1 MADRG
6 EADRT
11 PDWRVWREMRAP
23 QLWQCVALSLNINP
37 FKVGTND
44 DSWYGTPLIFYESQ
58 EFQDR
63 LDTACAIFGRDGV
76 PANPRR
82 PVSLH
87 SFAALVRRLGWV
99 APPEL
104 LAMADEQKTS
114 TTAEGKRTDLE
125 EAVSRFHPEAEAS
138 PQGGEEAANDPI
150 AKRKAPDLFVNA
162 LIRLLVEIDK
172 RAAEKGMPFD
182 VNEMPGTKADF
193 RALAVTFN
201 GELFKAQSA
210 FNDYLAGLVRFK
222 QGAQETAFYRDLF
235 PKLFL
240 VIV

>member
-1 MADRG
+1 MADRIVAVG

-11 PDWRVWREMRAP
+11 SDWRVWREMRAP

-104 LAMADEQKTS
+104 LLMADEQKTS
-114 TTAEGKRTDLE
+114 TAEGRASGE
-125 EAVSRFHPEAEAS
+125 PPES
-138 PQGGEEAANDPI
+138 PLLPF
-150 AKRKAPDLFVNA
+150 RAPDRQDDWCRVIRAMKIEFESEHERSPNETEAWARLRTTAPKGYDVKSVTHGNDEAISIGNSVANNPLDKKAFV
-162 LIRLLVEIDK
+162 K
-172 RAAEKGMPFD
+172 RWRRYTGTNKAIKG
-182 VNEMPGTKADF
+182 
-193 RALAVTFN
+193 
-201 GELFKAQSA
+201 Q
-210 FNDYLAGLVRFK
+210 
-222 QGAQETAFYRDLF
+222 
-235 PKLFL
+235 
-240 VIV
+240 